1 MDEKNKSEQ
10 PDAVAI
16 PRGIE
21 VLIRKASV
29 DPEFRQILL
38 QKRAGAAEKIDLDL
52 TEAEQ
57 AMLSNMPAEQL
68 HKIIDNTKVNPEH
81 RKVFLGTTAALMLA
95 AVTGLVVISMTGV
108 RTYTAGISP
117 DRVREIQMGSNL
129 NRSDA
134 NDVNDPDTTGDDP
147 EQAQQSHEGREKH
160 DG

>member
-21 VLIRKASV
+21 VLIKKASV

-52 TEAEQ
+52 TEAER

-117 DRVREIQMGSNL
+117 DRVRDIQMKSSL
-129 NRSDA
+129 NRNDS
-134 NDVNDPDTTGDDP
+134 NDVNDLDGAGVDSDDTN
-147 EQAQQSHEGREKH
+147 QSRESQKK
-160 DG
+160 